1 MPYLGTPTLDQL
13 RVFTTVVEVG
23 SFAGAARKLSK
34 ATSVVSY
41 SIQNLEAQLGVSL
54 FDRESTRKPR
64 LTEAGRTVLAEARG
78 IATGI
83 DSLRA
88 RVRGLHMGLEAEVSL
103 ALDVMLPP
111 ERVVDALR
119 AFREEFPTVQLHLR
133 TEALGAVM
141 QLMLDR
147 SATVG
152 VCGPPDT
159 PVDGIERIEIG
170 SVDLVPVAHPSH
182 PLASAASN
190 MPGASRD
197 HVQLVLTDR
206 SRRTV
211 GQELGVMATQTW
223 RLADLASK
231 HLLLR
236 EGIGWGLMPVPLVK
250 DDLRSGALVALDLP
264 DCRGGP
270 YRFFAT
276 FRTDTPPGPAAAF
289 LIARFAG
296 QVRHPVHM
304 SLDQAAAS

>member
-1 MPYLGTPTLDQL
+1 
-13 RVFTTVVEVG
+13 
-23 SFAGAARKLSK
+23 
-34 ATSVVSY
+34 
-41 SIQNLEAQLGVSL
+41 
-54 FDRESTRKPR
+54 
-64 LTEAGRTVLAEARG
+64 
-78 IATGI
+78 
-83 DSLRA
+83 
-88 RVRGLHMGLEAEVSL
+88 
-103 ALDVMLPP
+103 
-111 ERVVDALR
+111 
-119 AFREEFPTVQLHLR
+119 
-133 TEALGAVM
+133 
-141 QLMLDR
+141 
-147 SATVG
+147 
-152 VCGPPDT
+152 
-159 PVDGIERIEIG
+159 
-170 SVDLVPVAHPSH
+170 
-182 PLASAASN
+182 